1 MFSTNAEK
9 LPWVRCYLTI
19 PYIYYPKEVNV
30 GMANRRIGSRISMQ
44 MFLNEYVKDKAHR
57 CMAVNLSPSGI
68 YLNRLL
74 TPFQRENRV
83 VGLEFELP
91 DTSEVIWARG
101 EVRFDQ
107 LDKYFHGTGVEFT
120 GMATAHQ
127 RLIRDYVLEKR
138 ERALRQLLARV
149 RRNRLH

>member
-1 MFSTNAEK
+1 MGT
-9 LPWVRCYLTI
+9 V
-19 PYIYYPKEVNV
+19 
-30 GMANRRIGSRISMQ
+30 NRRASTRIATQ

-57 CMAVNLSPSGI
+57 CMAVNLSPSGL

-74 TPFQRENRV
+74 TPFARANPV

-91 DTSEVIWARG
+91 QTAEVIWARG
-101 EVRFDQ
+101 EIRYDAM
-107 LDKYFHGTGVEFT
+107 DRYFHGTGVEFT
-120 GMATAHQ
+120 GMARAHE

-138 ERALRQLLARV
+138 EQSLRKLLARI